1 MSFCVYFCVVQELSY
16 LAFIHSFLSESLLS
30 YIGKESTTSFS
41 LPMKIQ
47 WLKQVTLLLKV
58 LQIIFKN
65 THKMYLNLGF
75 LPLLG

>member
-1 MSFCVYFCVVQELSY
+1 
-16 LAFIHSFLSESLLS
+16 
-30 YIGKESTTSFS
+30 
-41 LPMKIQ
+41 MKIQ
-47 WLKQVTLLLKV
+47 WLKQVALLLKV